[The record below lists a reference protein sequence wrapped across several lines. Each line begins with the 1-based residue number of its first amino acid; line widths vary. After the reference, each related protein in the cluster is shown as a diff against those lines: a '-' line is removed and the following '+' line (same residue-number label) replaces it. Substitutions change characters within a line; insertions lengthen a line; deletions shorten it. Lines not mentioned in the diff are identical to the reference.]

1 MKKKVL
7 ALLCALVLIFS
18 MIPAAAAADTTPT
31 VTVDGAT
38 IRTEG
43 KQGLRFKIT
52 VTNAS
57 QATDYGIILNYAGKT
72 KRIGTDTNYTN
83 VYSRNEAKD
92 TLEYTVVL
100 INIPVDNFETDV
112 SANGYVTYEGGS
124 TTTDAITR
132 NTQGVANA
140 AGMELNADGS
150 LTEMGGTELTLQSWG
165 SGSVADVST
174 LAGKTV
180 NISMKVRV
188 AEMGYDASVDSLLL
202 QTNDSSYT
210 TVKSVTA
217 TNAWTTVSVSNFIIP
232 EGAKQLYFG
241 GVSSIVDANGKLY
254 VKDVVVEKA
263 DLSGDVSVDL
273 STAATGYGT
282 SIANNADGSITISLT
297 SGYGQMGFALG
308 ALKLEDYSSV
318 QIVYEKTGSDSQFQ
332 FKITDGAGAYETATK
347 TTYPGYNVAAGE
359 KKTEVID
366 ISDWERTGA
375 TYLLIG
381 GNGDTN
387 LQLTV
392 YSITLQK

>member
-1 MKKKVL
+1 M
-7 ALLCALVLIFS
+7 
-18 MIPAAAAADTTPT
+18 
-31 VTVDGAT
+31 
-38 IRTEG
+38 
-43 KQGLRFKIT
+43 
-52 VTNAS
+52 
-57 QATDYGIILNYAGKT
+57 
-72 KRIGTDTNYTN
+72 
-83 VYSRNEAKD
+83 
-92 TLEYTVVL
+92 L
-100 INIPVDNFETDV
+100 INIPTDKFETDV
-112 SANGYVTYEGGS
+112 KASGYVYYDGGS

-132 NTQGVANA
+132 NAQGVANA

-150 LTEMGGTELTLQSWG
+150 LTEMGGTELSLQSWG
-165 SGSVADVST
+165 SGAVADVST

-188 AEMGYDASVDSLLL
+188 GEMGYDASVDSLLL

-217 TNAWTTVSVSNFIIP
+217 TNAWTTVSVSNFAIP
-232 EGAKQLYFG
+232 EGASQLYFG

-282 SIANNADGSITISLT
+282 SIANNADGSITISLD

-318 QIVYEKTGSDSQFQ
+318 KIVYEKTGSDSQFQ
-332 FKITDGAGAYETATK
+332 FKITDGEGAYSSATK

-366 ISDWERTGA
+366 ISAWERTGA
-375 TYLLIG
+375 TYLLVG
-381 GNGDTN
+381 GNGDTA